1 MPLSARSCSTA
12 RDIPADKDSEIVIGC
27 MHGQRAMIGERLLG
41 RRGYRNIVYLD
52 GWIQDWIRD
61 GLPLEK

>member
-1 MPLSARSCSTA
+1 
-12 RDIPADKDSEIVIGC
+12 
-27 MHGQRAMIGERLLG
+27 MHGQRAMIGRWLLE

-52 GWIQDWIRD
+52 GWIQDWIKD